1 MGWGSYQ
8 EDNQDARSESLR
20 RFSRQQTKKTEKEP
34 AVSKSKKSRR
44 TELMESQFKL
54 RRSADPTRVNRVTR
68 RKKKSRPQKSQRT
81 QRKISRQTQPKQS
94 QRLTPDD
101 IQQYLLERKGRPFLT
116 ISDWT
121 IDVNA
126 YFEGSNHVLSLP
138 EQEPLRR
145 FVRLALNYLK
155 RSRDTEEDLEGRWKI
170 I

>member
-20 RFSRQQTKKTEKEP
+20 RSSRQQTKKTEKEP
-34 AVSKSKKSRR
+34 TVSKS
-44 TELMESQFKL
+44 
-54 RRSADPTRVNRVTR
+54 
-68 RKKKSRPQKSQRT
+68 KKSRPQKSQRT
-81 QRKISRQTQPKQS
+81 QPKISRQTQPKQS

-101 IQQYLLERKGRPFLT
+101 IQQYLSEQRGRPFRT
-116 ISDWT
+116 VSDWT
-121 IDVNA
+121 IDAHA
-126 YFEGSNHVLSLP
+126 YFERSNHVLSLP

-155 RSRDTEEDLEGRWKI
+155 RSRDAEENLEGRWKI